1 MLLAIWDARR
11 PTRDIDLAGRR
22 IPSEVDAVRGLVRS
36 VAALPA
42 PDGLE
47 FDTAGVTAGTI
58 RDAAEYAGVR
68 VTVPGRLARAVFRF
82 HVDVNIGD
90 PIQPPP
96 VQVDLPR
103 LLGGDPVRLLGYP
116 IAMVLAEKVVTMV
129 ERAEAN
135 TRWRD
140 FADVYLLTRDRPVH
154 VAEFREA
161 VVAVIA
167 FRGVSPRPLAP
178 LRETMPRLAQPR
190 WAAWRRK
197 QQLEAVL
204 PEEFADV
211 LDAVVRFADAHR
223 HGGPTRCRG
232 RRPGRARPPCRPVCP
247 PIRRPSRLRAPV
259 TTPRPTPHCSSLL
272 HLIKLVPPLD
282 GEVARASA
290 PGGCRLRR

>member
-1 MLLAIWDARR
+1 MSRVQRDSVAGRAYLDVQNLARRSGRPTEELLHLYALEGFLLRLSGAEVADRLVLKGGMLLAIWDARR

-22 IPSEVDAVRGLVRS
+22 IPSEVDAVRDLARS
-36 VAALPA
+36 VSALPA

-47 FDTAGVTAGTI
+47 FDTTGVTAGTI
-58 RDAAEYAGVR
+58 REAAEYAGVR

-82 HVDVNIGD
+82 HIDVNIGD

-103 LLGGDPVRLLGYP
+103 LLGGEPVRLLGYP

-129 ERAEAN
+129 ERAETN

-140 FADVYLLTRDRPVH
+140 FADVYLLTRDRPVPVVEFQEALAA
-154 VAEFREA
+154 VASFRR
-161 VVAVIA
+161 VD
-167 FRGVSPRPLAP
+167 PRPLAP
-178 LRETMPRLAQPR
+178 LRETMPPLAQPR

-211 LDAVVRFADAHR
+211 LDAVVRFADAHL
-223 HGGPTRCRG
+223 GPGRG
-232 RRPGRARPPCRPVCP
+232 R
-247 PIRRPSRLRAPV
+247 
-259 TTPRPTPHCSSLL
+259 
-272 HLIKLVPPLD
+272 PL
-282 GEVARASA
+282 
-290 PGGCRLRR
+290 P